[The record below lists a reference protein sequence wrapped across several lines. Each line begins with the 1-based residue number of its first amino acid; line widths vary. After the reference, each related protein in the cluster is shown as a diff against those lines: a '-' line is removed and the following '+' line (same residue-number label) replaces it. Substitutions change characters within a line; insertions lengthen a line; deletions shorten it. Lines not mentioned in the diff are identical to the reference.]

1 MKAKQIIITSAIATW
16 CSAAF
21 LIAAAECDML
31 PLGQFLAVKAIS
43 LAALIA
49 GGFAWAK
56 AEKKGFIL
64 KVRTNENF

>member
-16 CSAAF
+16 CTAAF
-21 LIAAAECDML
+21 LIAASECDML

-43 LAALIA
+43 LAALTA

-56 AEKKGFIL
+56 AEKKGLIL
-64 KVRTNENF
+64 KIRTNENF